1 MPLEDEIKKA
11 FLKVKE
17 DIQNIKNTL
26 ENQQKALNSISEEL
40 DTLKNIT
47 KELQL
52 SMSIGNEGV
61 PQQTTNRQP
70 TDNQQTTNNLS
81 TAHQQPS
88 NSPDNQE
95 PKILTLSNL
104 KKELNS
110 LFSAFTERELQI
122 FLSLY
127 YLEEELKRPVT
138 YPELAKKLKLS
149 QSSVRDHIN
158 NLLFKKAPIQKNLSA
173 NKNFVSIDCSER
185 YHTHILNVSSGF
197 FKRFEISVRNCKKD
211 SFTKYV

>member
-173 NKNFVSIDCSER
+173 NRKVSLSVKKEIKE
-185 YHTHILNVSSGF
+185 LNLAEKLLSAHLQPSIQLSLF
-197 FKRFEISVRNCKKD
+197 D
-211 SFTKYV
+211 T